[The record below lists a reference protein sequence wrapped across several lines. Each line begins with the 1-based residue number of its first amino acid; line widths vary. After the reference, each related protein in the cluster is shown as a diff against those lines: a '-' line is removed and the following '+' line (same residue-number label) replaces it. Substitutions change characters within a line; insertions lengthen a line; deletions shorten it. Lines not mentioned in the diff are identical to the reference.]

1 MRLLSWRKAGQAT
14 FSVAPRLKLYF
25 TLRALGKGTV
35 KGTSHYAVTK
45 KTIDHKGYE
54 GSQRNS
60 LRESFV

>member
-1 MRLLSWRKAGQAT
+1 MSLYQVRDIRDT
-14 FSVAPRLKLYF
+14 DVAAAF
-25 TLRALGKGTV
+25 TLRALGKVTV

>member
-1 MRLLSWRKAGQAT
+1 
-14 FSVAPRLKLYF
+14 
-25 TLRALGKGTV
+25 V